1 METIYKKIAKAVKD
15 ANINGIEYKEGYPT
29 DMVELDNSLIEDEES
44 DTMTPLVKAMGVIME
59 TIKKEADNTDDI
71 RVCFCHLPG
80 DENWGISIGDG
91 R

>member
-15 ANINGIEYKEGYPT
+15 ANIEGVKYKEGYPT
-29 DMVELDNSLIEDEES
+29 DMVKLKNSLIEDEES

-71 RVCFCHLPG
+71 RVCFYHLPG
-80 DENWGISIGDG
+80 DEDWGISIGDG

>member
-15 ANINGIEYKEGYPT
+15 ANIEGVEYKEGYPT
-29 DMVELDNSLIEDEES
+29 DMVKLNNSLIEDEES

-71 RVCFCHLPG
+71 RVCFYHLPG
-80 DENWGISIGDG
+80 DEDWGISIGDG